1 MRDIFRCD
9 TGWSKET
16 VTNES
21 VLKSLQIWFLLI
33 SGVFLGSIYWA
44 VCVSKWHC
52 IKTGIFGWNRQFLC
66 VPLNL
71 KAIFKK
77 KSAKL
82 KIGDLS
88 IFLYETLYIGPSKLI
103 FVWPRWCRQVSLF
116 ADRNLGHFPFWGA
129 HLQKGLKS
137 SLSGR
142 KQSTEQLNGH
152 FPEKQRHSKICQDTG
167 VICSH
172 RICDFRDHKMG

>member
-1 MRDIFRCD
+1 MFFIDFWGISRFNILGGLRFKVTLYQNRYFWLKSPIFRCP
-9 TGWSKET
+9 
-16 VTNES
+16 V
-21 VLKSLQIWFLLI
+21 
-33 SGVFLGSIYWA
+33 
-44 VCVSKWHC
+44 
-52 IKTGIFGWNRQFLC
+52 
-66 VPLNL
+66 NL

-77 KSAKL
+77 NRQNTKL
-82 KIGDLS
+82 AIYPYFFMRPCILVHQN
-88 IFLYETLYIGPSKLI
+88 LI

-172 RICDFRDHKMG
+172 RICDFRDQKMG